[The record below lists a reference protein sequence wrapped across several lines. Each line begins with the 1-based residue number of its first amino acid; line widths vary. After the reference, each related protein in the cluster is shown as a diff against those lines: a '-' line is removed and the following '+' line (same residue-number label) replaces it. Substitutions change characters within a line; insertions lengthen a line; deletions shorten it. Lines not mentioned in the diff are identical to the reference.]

1 MIESW
6 QCRPSARSGGG
17 ATALVEVAPPLF
29 GGGMR
34 LYFYAASV
42 AGIHRTESEQREHQQ
57 NTYSPAECGEWGGP
71 ISSVWI
77 AARIACRYL
86 LGKRTAGDPG
96 DSARDRVRDS
106 RLVLGLHGEAVED
119 VLGDVDGSFA
129 TNGKTEFIPTS
140 GDFVS
145 NRLTIT
151 A

>member
-17 ATALVEVAPPLF
+17 NGLGRGSASAIWWGYAPLFFVAPL
-29 GGGMR
+29 
-34 LYFYAASV
+34 
-42 AGIHRTESEQREHQQ
+42 AGTHRTEGEQREHQQ
-57 NTYSPAECGEWGGP
+57 NTASSAECGAWGGP

>member
-6 QCRPSARSGGG
+6 QGHPSARSGGG
-17 ATALVEVAPPLF
+17 VTALVEVAPPLF

-34 LYFYAASV
+34 LYFYAATL
-42 AGIHRTESEQREHQQ
+42 AGIHRTESEQREQQQ

-77 AARIACRYL
+77 ATRIACPVSARQKN
-86 LGKRTAGDPG
+86 GRDTGDRT
-96 DSARDRVRDS
+96 RDRVRDS

-119 VLGDVDGSFA
+119 VLDDVA
-129 TNGKTEFIPTS
+129 FIPTS